1 MAWCLFNATESK
13 PHNVTSNTK
22 PKMRKKKT
30 EILIVTILWIF
41 LIISIIYNPNLRIQS
56 YFGIISLTI
65 VSIALALKKRDM
77 SLGILVFILTLSTF
91 DFIKFGNAFD
101 ARIGIFHLLPL
112 VLLLVLIITR
122 LGELM
127 SLKEK
132 WFGEEPEEL
141 EKAKE
146 NKIAIFKR
154 EFQNLSSEELIR
166 RENNYKLVDEAKIA
180 IKQIL
185 DERNETKDIY

>member
-1 MAWCLFNATESK
+1 
-13 PHNVTSNTK
+13 
-22 PKMRKKKT
+22 MRKKKT

-65 VSIALALKKRDM
+65 VSTALVLKKRDM

-91 DFIKFGNAFD
+91 DVIKFGNAFD

-141 EKAKE
+141 EKVKE

-154 EFQNLSSEELIR
+154 EFQNQSSEELIR

-180 IKQIL
+180 INQIL
-185 DERNETKDIY
+185 KERNETKDIS

>member
-1 MAWCLFNATESK
+1 
-13 PHNVTSNTK
+13 
-22 PKMRKKKT
+22 
-30 EILIVTILWIF
+30 
-41 LIISIIYNPNLRIQS
+41 
-56 YFGIISLTI
+56 
-65 VSIALALKKRDM
+65 M

-91 DFIKFGNAFD
+91 DVIKFGNAFD

-132 WFGEEPEEL
+132 WFGEESEEL
-141 EKAKE
+141 EKVKE

-154 EFQNLSSEELIR
+154 EFQNQSSEELIR

-180 IKQIL
+180 INQIL
-185 DERNETKDIY
+185 KERNETKDIY

>member
-1 MAWCLFNATESK
+1 
-13 PHNVTSNTK
+13 
-22 PKMRKKKT
+22 MRKKKT

-65 VSIALALKKRDM
+65 VSTALVLKKRDM

-91 DFIKFGNAFD
+91 DVIKFGNAFD

-141 EKAKE
+141 EKVKE

-154 EFQNLSSEELIR
+154 EFQNQSSEELIR

-180 IKQIL
+180 INQIL
-185 DERNETKDIY
+185 KERNETKDIY